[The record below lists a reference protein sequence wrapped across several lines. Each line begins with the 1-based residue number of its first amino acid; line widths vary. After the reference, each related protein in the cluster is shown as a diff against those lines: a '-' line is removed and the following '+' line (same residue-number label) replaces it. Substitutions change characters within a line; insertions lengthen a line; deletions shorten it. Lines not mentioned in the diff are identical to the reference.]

1 MEFGFPTAITAT
13 YILYAIGEAKNSNRH
28 AFTMVAQGIHGTSY
42 NIQVRLREFA
52 AMDGSA
58 VCYGNWARFIL
69 YESINEKWNIVKSNS

>member
-1 MEFGFPTAITAT
+1 MHTFLSGNQIAIIYSECNTP
-13 YILYAIGEAKNSNRH
+13 S
-28 AFTMVAQGIHGTSY
+28 MAQGIHGTSY